1 MIICPGTGSPAGN
14 EMLTTAGGSGIVP
27 LHTPAEHWS
36 PVVAGSPSSQALPS
50 LATTASQ
57 ALLVSLQLPVL
68 HWSPEPEQS
77 VKPPPPQTPAVQVSP
92 ALQNTPSS
100 QTVPSPT
107 AGSLQTPVPG
117 LQVPTAWHWSLAVQ
131 TTELAPVHVPAW
143 QVSVWVHASLSS
155 QLVPLPTA
163 GSLHTPVP
171 GSQVPVVWHWSLAVQ
186 VTGFEPVH
194 TPAWQVSVCVHASPS
209 SQAAP
214 LAAAGSLQTPVPGS
228 HVPSTWHWSLAV
240 QVTRFEPLHTDET
253 QMSWKVHT
261 LPSSQATPVS

>member
-1 MIICPGTGSPAGN
+1 MIICPGTGSPAGS
-14 EMLTTAGGSGIVP
+14 EMLTTAGGGGIVP

-68 HWSPEPEQS
+68 HWSPAPEQS

-92 ALQNTPSS
+92 ALQNAPSS
-100 QTVPSPT
+100 QTVPLAAFGALQTPVPGSHVPTSWHWSLALQTTGLAPAQLPAWQLSLCVQALLSSQAVPLPT

-117 LQVPTAWHWSLAVQ
+117 LHVPT
-131 TTELAPVHVPAW
+131 
-143 QVSVWVHASLSS
+143 
-155 QLVPLPTA
+155 
-163 GSLHTPVP
+163 
-171 GSQVPVVWHWSLAVQ
+171 VWHWSLAVQ
-186 VTGFEPVH
+186 VTGFEPVQ
-194 TPAWQVSVCVHASPS
+194 TPAWQLSVCVHASPS
-209 SQAAP
+209 SQAVP
-214 LAAAGSLQTPVPGS
+214 LAATGSLQTPVPGS
-228 HVPSTWHWSLAV
+228 HVPTSWHWSLAV

-253 QMSWKVHT
+253 HMSWKVHT